1 MPGFGGLLRGALQ
14 PAHDRRGRLQVA
26 RVQRGA
32 RVALEPRAADALDV
46 GGCNLCSV
54 LTQG

>member
-26 RVQRGA
+26 RVQRSA